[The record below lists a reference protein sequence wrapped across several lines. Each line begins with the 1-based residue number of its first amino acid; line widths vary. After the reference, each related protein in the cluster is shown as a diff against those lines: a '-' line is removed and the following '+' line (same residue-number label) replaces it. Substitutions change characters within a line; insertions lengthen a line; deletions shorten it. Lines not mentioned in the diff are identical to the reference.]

1 MSQAPTNPETN
12 SQDNNESQ
20 DTRLNK
26 RLKDM
31 PIAIV
36 GMASIFANSRYLNKF
51 WDLISEKIDAITEV
65 PDTHWRAEDY
75 FDADKSTPDKSYCKR
90 GGFIPEVDFN
100 PMEFGLPPN
109 ILELTD
115 TSQLL
120 SLVIAKEVLA
130 DAGVTSE
137 YDTDKIGITLGVGGG
152 QKINASLTARLQYP
166 VLKKV
171 FKSSGLSDADSDMLI
186 KKFQDQ
192 YIHWEENSFPGS
204 LGNVI
209 AGRIANRFDLGGMNC
224 VVDAACAGSLAA
236 MRMALTELVEGRSE
250 MMITGGVCTDNSP
263 SMYMSFSKTPAF
275 TTNETIQPFDIDS
288 KGMMIGEGIGMVALK
303 RLEDA
308 ERDGDR
314 IYSVIKGVGAS
325 SDGKFKSIYA
335 PRPEGQA
342 KALKR
347 AYDDAGFAP
356 ETVGLIEAHGTGTAA
371 GDVAEFN
378 GLKSV
383 FGEND
388 STKQHIALGSVK
400 SQVGHTKSTA
410 GTAGVI
416 KAALA
421 LHHKVLPPTINVSKP
436 NPKLNVEDSPFFI
449 NTETRPWMP
458 RPDGTPRRAGISS
471 FGFGGTNFH
480 LVLEEYSPEH
490 SRDDKYR
497 QRQVAQSLLISA
509 DNKAELI
516 AEINKL
522 NAEISALKGT
532 DNSSIEQAE
541 LARIAKLYA
550 VRTLDTSAARL
561 GLVISSL
568 NELTAQLGLALKQLS
583 NDAEAWQLPS
593 GTSYRSSAL
602 ITINAN
608 QKTTKGKKAANAP
621 KVAALFAGQGSQ
633 YVNMGI
639 DVACHFPEMRQQL
652 IKADKV
658 FASFDKTPLSQVMFP
673 IPAFEKADKDA
684 QAALLTS
691 TDNAQSAIGVMSM
704 SQYQLFTQ
712 SGFSADMFA
721 GHSFGELSALCAAGV
736 ISNDDYYQL
745 SYARGAAMA
754 ASAVDKDGNEL
765 DKGTMY
771 AIILPA
777 DENDAANSDNIAKLE
792 SCISEFEGVKVA
804 NYNSATQLVI
814 AGPTQ
819 SCADA
824 AKAIAALGFKA
835 IALPV
840 SGAFHTPLVGHAQ
853 KPFAKAI
860 DKAKFTASKVDLF
873 SNATGDK
880 HSSDAKSIKA
890 AFKQHMLQS
899 VRFTDQLNN
908 MYDAGARVFV
918 EFGPKNILQKL
929 VEATLGNKA
938 EAISVISIN
947 PNPKGN
953 SDMQLRVAAMQ
964 LSVLGAP
971 LSSIDPYQA
980 EIAAPAVPKGMNVKL
995 NATNHIS
1002 APTRAKMEKSLATGQ
1017 VTSQVVE
1024 TIVEK
1029 VIEKPVEKVVE
1040 KIVEKEVI
1048 KTEYVEVASGTSTS
1062 ANIAQPQLAQSHVAP
1077 QTASTLDAFFN
1088 AQQQAAELHQ
1098 QFLAIPQQYG
1108 DTFTHLMAEQSKMV
1122 AAGQAIPE
1130 SLQRSIELF
1139 HQHQAQT
1146 LQSHTLFLEQQ
1157 AQASQNALNMLT
1169 GQTPVTAPV
1178 VNAPVVN
1185 TPDVNS
1191 PVVEAVKVAPPVQTP
1206 VENTPVVKAT
1216 PVAQPAAMA
1225 APAPRVEPVK
1235 APTPVAA
1242 PVISAPVA
1250 PTPAGLSAGTAL
1262 SAQTALSS
1270 QKVLD
1275 TMLEVVAEKTGYP
1288 TEMLELSMDMEAD
1301 LGIDSIKRVEILGT
1315 VQDELPTLPELSP
1328 EDLAECRTLGE
1339 IVDYMNSK
1347 LPAAGAKLP
1356 TSDAE
1361 GTKLPAAGSAPVAS
1375 PVQSSATAPGLSA
1388 ETVLNTMLAVVAEK
1402 TGYPTEMLEL
1412 SMDMEADLG
1421 IDSIKRVEI
1430 LGTVQDELPTLPELS
1445 PEDLAECRTLGE
1457 IVDYMNSKLPASAAE
1472 VAQTQTAPVQAASGL
1487 SAETV
1492 LNTMLEVVAEKTGYP
1507 TEMLE
1512 LSMDMEADLGIDSI
1526 KRVEILG
1533 TVQDELPTLPELNPE
1548 DLAECRT
1555 LGEIVDYMNSKLPTT
1570 SAAGAN
1576 TQAAAGA
1583 MNSTA
1588 VVAPVAQASGLS
1600 AQTALSAEQVQ
1611 STMMTVV
1618 AEKTGYPTEMLELS
1632 MDMEADLGI
1641 DSIKRVEILGTVQ
1654 DELPTLPELSPEDL
1668 AECRTLGEIVSYMG
1682 SKLPAAGAMNTKLP
1696 AEGANTQAAAGAA
1709 APLTQASGLSAQEVQ
1724 STMMTVV
1731 AEKTGY
1737 PTEMLEL
1744 SMDMEADLGIDSIK
1758 RVEILGTVQDELPT
1772 LPELNPEDLAECRT
1786 LGEIVSYMGSKLP
1799 AAGAMNTKLPA
1810 EGANT
1815 QAAAGA
1821 AQVAA
1826 STAETA
1832 LSAASALTAE
1842 QVQSTMMTV
1851 VAEKTGYPTEMLE
1864 LSMDMEADLG
1874 IDSIK
1879 RVEILGTVQ
1888 DELPGLPELNPED
1901 LAECRTLGEI
1911 VSYMNS
1917 KLPAEGSKLSTS
1929 AAEGSQPTLSS
1940 ADTSLATAEL
1950 ATDLP
1955 PHQEVALKK
1964 LPAADKLVDGF
1975 SKDACIVINDDGHN
1989 AGVLAEKLVATGL
2002 TVAVIR
2008 SPESV
2013 TSAQSPLS
2021 SDIASFT
2028 LPAVNDDAISDVIA
2042 QISKQHKIAGFVH
2055 LQPQLTAQ
2063 GALPLSDAGFVAV
2076 EQAFLMAKHLQ
2087 KSFAELAKTERISF
2101 MTVSRI
2107 DGGFGYLNSNELA
2120 KAELNQAALSG
2131 LTKTL
2136 SHEWPTVFCRALDI
2150 TPSFEAV
2157 ELAQAVIAELFDVDT
2172 ATAEVGI
2179 SDQGRHT
2186 LSATTAAQIR
2196 YQSTSLNSEDN
2207 VLVTGGAKGVT
2218 FECALTLA
2226 KQTQSH
2232 FILAGRSEHLAGD
2245 LPQWAKSVIAA
2256 APNVSEVNTSQ
2267 LKAAAIGFIQSQG
2280 NKPTPKQIDALVW
2293 PITSSLEID
2302 RSLAAFKAVGAS
2314 AEYISMD
2321 VSSDTAIKQ
2330 SLAGLKPITG
2340 IIHGAGVLADKH
2352 IQDKTLAELG
2362 RVYGTKVSGFA
2373 GIINAID
2380 ASKLKLVAM
2389 FSSAAGF
2396 YGNTG
2401 QSDYSMSNEILN
2413 KTALQLA
2420 ANYPQA
2426 KVMSFNWGPWDGGM
2440 VSSALK
2446 KMFVERG
2453 VYVIPLDKG
2462 ANLFA
2467 HSLLSESGV
2476 QLLIGSSMQG
2486 SSSADKTGAAVKK
2499 LNADSSLNAEGSLIL
2514 SFTTPANRVVNNAVT
2529 VERVLNPVA
2538 MPFLEDHCI
2547 AGNPVLPTVCAIQWM
2562 RETAQQLCGLPV
2574 TVQDYKLLKG
2584 IIFET
2589 KEPQVLTLTLT
2600 QTESG
2605 LKALIASR
2613 MQSDAID
2620 SLLRPQYQ
2628 ANLIVNEK
2636 VINEKVAK
2644 EAVSTTLPT
2653 AAKNAQQLA
2662 NSDKVIS
2669 TDSEL
2674 YSNGSLFHG
2683 PRLQGIKQLL
2693 IANDEQLVCSVELPQ
2708 INALDCAS
2716 FTPQLALGGSQAFA
2730 EDLLLQAMLVWA
2742 RIKHDAASLPSTI
2755 GKLTTYAPFAS
2766 GDKGYLVLNVLK
2778 STSRSLTADIALYH
2792 QDGRLSCTMSSA
2804 KTTISK
2810 SLNEAF
2816 LAPAKAIAD
2825 LQESV

>member
-1 MSQAPTNPETN
+1 MSQTPTNPETPSQEN
-12 SQDNNESQ
+12 SQYQ
-20 DTRLNK
+20 DSRLNK

-36 GMASIFANSRYLNKF
+36 GMAGIFANSRYLNKF

-65 PDTHWRAEDY
+65 PESHWRPEDY

-388 STKQHIALGSVK
+388 PTKQHIALGSVK

-436 NPKLNVEDSPFFI
+436 NPKLNVEDSPFFV

-490 SRDDKYR
+490 GRDDKYR

-509 DNKAELI
+509 DNKTALI
-516 AEINKL
+516 AEVNKL
-522 NAEISALKGT
+522 TAEISALKGT

-541 LARIAKLYA
+541 LTRIAKQYA
-550 VRTLDTSAARL
+550 VTKIENSAARL
-561 GLVISSL
+561 GLVVSSL
-568 NELTAQLGLALKQLS
+568 TELTTQLGLALKQLN
-583 NDAEAWQLPS
+583 NDSEAWQLPS

-602 ITINAN
+602 ITV
-608 QKTTKGKKAANAP
+608 TTKGKKATSEP

-639 DVACHFPEMRQQL
+639 EVACHFPEMRQQL

-684 QAALLTS
+684 QVALLTS
-691 TDNAQSAIGVMSM
+691 TDNAQSAIGVVSM
-704 SQYQLFTQ
+704 SQYQLLSQ
-712 SGFSADMFA
+712 AGFSADMFA

-754 ASAVDKDGNEL
+754 SSAIDKDGNEL

-777 DENDAANSDNIAKLE
+777 NDADAANSDNIAKLE
-792 SCISEFEGVKVA
+792 TCIAEFDGVKVA

-814 AGPTQ
+814 AGPTE
-819 SCADA
+819 SCAQA
-824 AKAIAALGFKA
+824 AKAISALGFKA

-860 DKAKFTASKVDLF
+860 DKAKFTASKVELF
-873 SNATGDK
+873 SNASGEK
-880 HSSDAKSIKA
+880 HPTDAKSIKA

-899 VRFTDQLNN
+899 VRFTDQLNS

-938 EAISVISIN
+938 ESVSVISIN

-953 SDMQLRVAAMQ
+953 SDLQLRIAAMQ
-964 LSVLGAP
+964 LNVLGAP
-971 LSSIDPYQA
+971 LTEVDPYQA

-995 NATNHIS
+995 TASNHIS
-1002 APTRAKMEKSLATGQ
+1002 APTRAKMEKSLTTGK
-1017 VTSQVVE
+1017 VTSQIVE
-1024 TIVEK
+1024 TVVEK
-1029 VIEKPVEKVVE
+1029 VVEVPVEKVVE

-1048 KTEYVEVASGTSTS
+1048 KTEYVEVAASGS
-1062 ANIAQPQLAQSHVAP
+1062 IAVSNAAAQAPQKIAPQAPAQSAP
-1077 QTASTLDAFFN
+1077 ASGSLEAFFN
-1088 AQQQAAELHQ
+1088 AQQQAADLHQ

-1108 DTFTHLMAEQSKMV
+1108 DTFTHLMAEQSKMA
-1122 AAGQAIPE
+1122 AAGHAIPE
-1130 SLQRSIELF
+1130 SLQRSMELF

-1157 AQASQNALNMLT
+1157 AQSSQNALSMLT
-1169 GQTPVTAPV
+1169 GQAPVATAPV
-1178 VNAPVVN
+1178 VAVPVINTPRVNAPIAATPVITAPAPVVE
-1185 TPDVNS
+1185 T
-1191 PVVEAVKVAPPVQTP
+1191 VKVAAPVQAP
-1206 VENTPVVKAT
+1206 VSK
-1216 PVAQPAAMA
+1216 PAAMA
-1225 APAPRVEPVK
+1225 APAPRIEPVK
-1235 APTPVAA
+1235 APAPITAPVVAPVVAA
-1242 PVISAPVA
+1242 A
-1250 PTPAGLSAGTAL
+1250 PAGLNAET
-1262 SAQTALSS
+1262 
-1270 QKVLD
+1270 VLN

-1347 LPAAGAKLP
+1347 LPA
-1356 TSDAE
+1356 E
-1361 GTKLPAAGSAPVAS
+1361 GTQIAAQTAVAAPAS
-1375 PVQSSATAPGLSA
+1375 GLSA
-1388 ETVLNTMLAVVAEK
+1388 ETVLNTMLEVVAEK

-1457 IVDYMNSKLPASAAE
+1457 IVSYMNSKLPA
-1472 VAQTQTAPVQAASGL
+1472 
-1487 SAETV
+1487 
-1492 LNTMLEVVAEKTGYP
+1492 
-1507 TEMLE
+1507 
-1512 LSMDMEADLGIDSI
+1512 
-1526 KRVEILG
+1526 
-1533 TVQDELPTLPELNPE
+1533 E
-1548 DLAECRT
+1548 D
-1555 LGEIVDYMNSKLPTT
+1555 SKLPT
-1570 SAAGAN
+1570 SAAEGSQLP
-1576 TQAAAGA
+1576 TTG
-1583 MNSTA
+1583 S
-1588 VVAPVAQASGLS
+1588 APVG
-1600 AQTALSAEQVQ
+1600 LSAEQVQ

-1668 AECRTLGEIVSYMG
+1668 AECRTLGEIVSYMN
-1682 SKLPAAGAMNTKLP
+1682 SKLP
-1696 AEGANTQAAAGAA
+1696 AEGSKLPTSAAEGSQLPTTGS
-1709 APLTQASGLSAQEVQ
+1709 APVGLSAEQVQ

-1772 LPELNPEDLAECRT
+1772 LPELSPEDLAECRT
-1786 LGEIVSYMGSKLP
+1786 LGEIVSYMNSKLP
-1799 AAGAMNTKLPA
+1799 AVS
-1810 EGANT
+1810 ANT
-1815 QAAAGA
+1815 VTAPVT
-1821 AQVAA
+1821 QVAPA
-1826 STAETA
+1826 NNG
-1832 LSAASALTAE
+1832 LSAQE
-1842 QVQSTMMTV
+1842 VQNTMMTV

-1917 KLPAEGSKLSTS
+1917 KLLPTS
-1929 AAEGSQPTLSS
+1929 AAAGANTQAAAGASQVAAPAVSGLSAETALSAPSGLSAEQVQSTMMTVVAEKTGYPTEMLELSMDME
-1940 ADTSLATAEL
+1940 ADLGIDSIKRVEILGTVQDELPGLPDLNPEDLAECRTLGEIVSYMNSKLTTSSVVNTAASTAAAPTATADL
-1950 ATDLP
+1950 ANDLP

-1964 LPAADKLVDGF
+1964 LPAADKLVDCF

-2028 LPAVNDDAISDVIA
+2028 LSTVSDDAISDVIA
-2042 QISKQHKIAGFVH
+2042 KISKQHKIAGFVH
-2055 LQPQLTAQ
+2055 LQPQLATS
-2063 GALPLSDAGFVAV
+2063 GNLPLSDAGFIAV

-2087 KSFAELAKTERISF
+2087 SRFSELAQSQRVSF

-2107 DGGFGYLNSNELA
+2107 DGGFGYLNTTELA

-2136 SHEWPTVFCRALDI
+2136 GHEWPNVFCRALDI
-2150 TPSFEAV
+2150 APSFEAV
-2157 ELAQAVIAELFDVDT
+2157 ELAQAVIAELYDVET
-2172 ATAEVGI
+2172 SIAEVGV

-2186 LSATTAAQIR
+2186 LTATTAAQTR
-2196 YQSTSLNSEDN
+2196 YQTTSLNSSDT

-2232 FILAGRSEHLAGD
+2232 FILAGRSAHLAAN
-2245 LPQWAKSVIAA
+2245 LPTWAQNKQA
-2256 APNVSEVNTSQ
+2256 SE
-2267 LKAAAIGFIQSQG
+2267 LKAAAIKFIQSQG
-2280 NKPTPKQIDALVW
+2280 DKPTPKQIDALVW

-2321 VSSDTAIKQ
+2321 VSSDAAIKQ
-2330 SLAGLKPITG
+2330 SLAGIKPITG

-2380 ASKLKLVAM
+2380 ASQLKLVAM

-2486 SSSADKTGAAVKK
+2486 SASTEGAAVKK
-2499 LNADSSLNAEGSLIL
+2499 LNADSSHNAEGSLIL
-2514 SFTTPANRVVNNAVT
+2514 SLNNAASHRVVSNTVS

-2538 MPFLEDHCI
+2538 MPFIEDHCI

-2574 TVQDYKLLKG
+2574 LVQDYKLLKG

-2589 KEPQVLTLTLT
+2589 KEPQVLTLKLT

-2605 LKALIASR
+2605 LTALIASR
-2613 MQSDAID
+2613 MQSDDVD

-2628 ANLIVNEK
+2628 ASLLVNEK
-2636 VINEKVAK
+2636 VVNEKVVNEK
-2644 EAVSTTLPT
+2644 LGNVAVSDTLPT
-2653 AAKNAQQLA
+2653 VAKDAQQLVE
-2662 NSDKVIS
+2662 SGKIIS

-2693 IANDEQLVCSVELPQ
+2693 IADDKQLVCSVELPQ
-2708 INALDCAS
+2708 IDAKDCAS
-2716 FTPQLALGGSQAFA
+2716 FTPQTGLGGSQAFA

-2755 GKLTTYAPFAS
+2755 GELTTYAPFAS
-2766 GDKGYLVLNVLK
+2766 GDSGYLVLNVVK

-2792 QDGRLSCTMSSA
+2792 QDGRLSCTMTNA

-2816 LAPAKAIAD
+2816 LAPAKALAD